1 MLKTGM
7 LKTGSTGCSLIFAV
21 RLRGSVASLTLR
33 RCNSRVAS
41 INSAR
46 LDAREAEL

>member
-21 RLRGSVASLTLR
+21 DLRGSVGSLTLR
-33 RCNSRVAS
+33 RCSSRVAS

-46 LDAREAEL
+46 LDAPEGV